1 MYVLAHFCLKLAA
14 PAYAW
19 PGRLFDTKEPIA
31 SSFKTMY
38 YNRYVP
44 MPDFGHV
51 LIVAILMLMIG
62 VKFSDHNIMM
72 LKMACEVIVE
82 YLLDWAALL
91 LPSFLPSF
99 IPSFLHSFI
108 PSLNLPHF
116 IFFHAEHCPGPR
128 KLSHLFRF
136 FSLLLHFLPGVG
148 RQVGTWVCGKPL
160 MLVLR
165 G

>member
-1 MYVLAHFCLKLAA
+1 M
-14 PAYAW
+14 
-19 PGRLFDTKEPIA
+19 A

-99 IPSFLHSFI
+99 IHSFLEFTTFHIFSCRALPRSKEAVSFI
-108 PSLNLPHF
+108 QILLPTSP
-116 IFFHAEHCPGPR
+116 FFAWGGAAGRYLGVWQARDACPPGLTP
-128 KLSHLFRF
+128 LSDSHMCLIGMPCQT
-136 FSLLLHFLPGVG
+136 SSQLLL
-148 RQVGTWVCGKPL
+148 PL
-160 MLVLR
+160 QAS